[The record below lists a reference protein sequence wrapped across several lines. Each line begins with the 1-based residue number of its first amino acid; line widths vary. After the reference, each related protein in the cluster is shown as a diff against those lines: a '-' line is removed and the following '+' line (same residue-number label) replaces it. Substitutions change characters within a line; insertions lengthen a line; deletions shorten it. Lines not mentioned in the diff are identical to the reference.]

1 MKTGRQKNQSRRQRN
16 DSGMPQDMD
25 GTGADSPFGRFMFLE
40 SDPTPV
46 VLRCISW
53 PDGDA
58 IDKYFHPY
66 GFRLMP

>member
-1 MKTGRQKNQSRRQRN
+1 
-16 DSGMPQDMD
+16 MPQDME